1 MMQRVAGTDG
11 RIAVIKMARDV
22 KIPLV
27 KLRVRASKKMF
38 EGDSGLGTFHGVRL
52 LLVEPRVSWTKPSKR
67 VLKGL

>member
-27 KLRVRASKKMF
+27 KQRVRASKKMF
-38 EGDSGLGTFHGVRL
+38 EGDSGLGTCRGVRL
-52 LLVEPRVSWTKPSKR
+52 LLVEP
-67 VLKGL
+67 